1 MLQNPTHQYTTSGV
15 YQVSL
20 VATNAF
26 GSDST
31 SISVTVSVVSA
42 AFTVSGLQQ
51 IGQSLQ
57 FTAATQGA
65 ASYLWNFG
73 DGFLSTLT
81 NPTHTYTAAGSYP
94 VTLTVT
100 SGPCVVTL
108 TDTITIL
115 PVGIDYPEG
124 ITYLSLLPNPFKDD
138 VTIEFVLSG
147 EKVIS
152 LKVND
157 VLGRVVKE
165 MVTDSKLPAGKYTFK
180 FTGDAP
186 GAYMVIFHIDG
197 IPFTQ
202 RVLKIK

>member
-1 MLQNPTHQYTTSGV
+1 MVRIIYLLPGYGILEMVKLLCCKIQHISIPPSGV

-31 SISVTVSVVSA
+31 SISVIVSVVSA

-65 ASYLWNFG
+65 TAYLWNFG
-73 DGFLSTLT
+73 DGFLSTLA
-81 NPTHTYTAAGSYP
+81 NPTHIYTAAGSYP

-152 LKVND
+152 LQVND
-157 VLGRVVKE
+157 VLGQSGE
-165 MVTDSKLPAGKYTFK
+165 GN
-180 FTGDAP
+180 GN
-186 GAYMVIFHIDG
+186 
-197 IPFTQ
+197 
-202 RVLKIK
+202 